1 MIIYIK
7 KWGNF
12 TLKKITLVGITHID
26 TSSQEKV
33 IRVLDSLKPE
43 AVCLELDEYRL
54 KSLLENEEDDLVDK
68 IDNEVFKTNNDKV
81 KFNSEEN
88 NHNDIGF
95 ANSFSSILDDIG
107 FFESELARV
116 TKSELP
122 GKEML
127 IAYESAKKVG
137 AEIIL
142 IDRSIHDISRI
153 MEEEVSSEEAQKFQN
168 LIDELIFEKNIVA
181 QPIEKAIENKSLK
194 NSIENIESDIET
206 NDEINLNEVLEIF
219 KDEDSL
225 SNILK
230 IFNQNFP
237 KLYSILLEDRNIY
250 MSKQILKASLKYSNI
265 VVILGYGH
273 IKDINTILS
282 DFDPSI
288 KIEIAN

>member
-1 MIIYIK
+1 MNIK
-7 KWGNF
+7 KRDS
-12 TLKKITLVGITHID
+12 LIVKKITLVGITHID
-26 TSSQEKV
+26 TSSHDKV
-33 IRVLDSLKPE
+33 SRVLTSLKPE

-54 KSLLENEEDDLVDK
+54 KALIKNEELNNAMTFYESDENEVSEPKDNQNELNLNNDDLDFS
-68 IDNEVFKTNNDKV
+68 D
-81 KFNSEEN
+81 
-88 NHNDIGF
+88 
-95 ANSFSSILDDIG
+95 SFSGILDDIG
-107 FFESELARV
+107 FFEGELARV

-127 IAYESAKKVG
+127 IAYKAAKKMG
-137 AEIIL
+137 SEIFL

-181 QPIEKAIENKSLK
+181 QPIEKAIDDKSLK
-194 NSIENIESDIET
+194 KPIDSIESDIEI

-219 KDEDSL
+219 KNEDSL
-225 SNILK
+225 SNILS

-237 KLYSILLEDRNIY
+237 KLYSILLEDRNIF

-273 IKDINTILS
+273 IKEINTILTDMDS
-282 DFDPSI
+282 SI